1 MCWSQLEAIGLFC
14 CDADENEGVF
24 LFTSS
29 GTLVEKHEKKI
40 AHTLVY
46 KSRSQVSTPCHAN
59 LQKGL
64 ERKVV

>member
-1 MCWSQLEAIGLFC
+1 MCWSQLE

-29 GTLVEKHEKKI
+29 GTLVEKHEQKI
-40 AHTLVY
+40 AHTSVY
-46 KSRSQVSTPCHAN
+46 QSRSQISTPCHP
-59 LQKGL
+59 QKGL